1 MKLYVADTHALF
13 WYFIASPLLG
23 AQAQAAFDEGKQ
35 GQALIY
41 IPAIVLAEL
50 YFLNEKKQHAIDY
63 SATFALLIESAQFVL
78 LPFEPID
85 TLEFDRDNAVSD
97 IHDRIIV
104 GVARRVNATLLTHD
118 AQIAG
123 SGVVETVW

>member
-1 MKLYVADTHALF
+1 MNLYVADTHTLF
-13 WYFIASPLLG
+13 WYFTASPSLV
-23 AQAQAAFDEGKQ
+23 AQAHAAFNEANQ

-50 YFLNEKKQHAIDY
+50 YFLNEKKGRPIDY
-63 SATFALLIESAQFVL
+63 SATFALLTQSAQFVL

-85 TLEFDRDNAVSD
+85 TLEFDLDKTVLD

-104 GVARRVNATLLTHD
+104 GVADGLMR
-118 AQIAG
+118 
-123 SGVVETVW
+123 